1 MPNIGTESQFEET
14 TIDRLK
20 ALGYRYE
27 YGGHVDRPNK
37 QAALPS
43 PAAGGDPAG
52 RYVSCGST

>member
-27 YGGHVDRPNK
+27 YGGHVDRPNN
-37 QAALPS
+37 QAVVLV
-43 PAAGGDPAG
+43 DVLLDYLRR
-52 RYVSCGST
+52 RYR